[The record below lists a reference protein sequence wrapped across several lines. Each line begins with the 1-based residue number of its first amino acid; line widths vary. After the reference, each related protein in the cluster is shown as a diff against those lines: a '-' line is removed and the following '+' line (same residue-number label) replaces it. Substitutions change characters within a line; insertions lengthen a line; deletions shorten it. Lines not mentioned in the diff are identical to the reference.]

1 MALSASEDRLQR
13 ITKAPKNT
21 LVLLKEGVSIESTLA
36 RQLDDA
42 MDQTVADR
50 LDLADEFLDMAERLY
65 RSKTDMSRPAI
76 ARYYYAMYHA
86 MRAVAY
92 QNHGGDDHEQ
102 HTVLPAKGVPN
113 DYPNKDLASNELKD
127 ARTLRNEADYEQ
139 YPVTRS
145 YFKSAATDLR
155 PKAKA
160 FVSAARQY
168 VTSKGNPYS

>member
-1 MALSASEDRLQR
+1 MALSAAEDRLQR

-21 LVLLKEGVSIESTLA
+21 LVLLREGISIESALA

-65 RSKTDMSRPAI
+65 RSKFDMSRPAI

-86 MRAVAY
+86 MRAVSF
-92 QNHGGDDHEQ
+92 QFLGGDDHEQ
-102 HTVLPAKGVPN
+102 HTVLPAKGVPS
-113 DYPNKDLASNELKD
+113 DYPGKDLASNELKD

-139 YPVTRS
+139 YPITRS
-145 YFKSAATDLR
+145 YFESAAKDLR
-155 PKAKA
+155 PKALA
-160 FVSAARQY
+160 FVKTARQY

>member
-1 MALSASEDRLQR
+1 MALSVTEDRLQR

-21 LVLLKEGVSIESTLA
+21 LILLKEGVSIEAALSQTL
-36 RQLDDA
+36 DEA
-42 MDQTVADR
+42 MDRTVADR
-50 LDLADEFLDMAERLY
+50 LDLADEFLEMAERLH
-65 RSKTDMSRPAI
+65 RSRSDMSRPAI

-86 MRAVAY
+86 MRAVSF
-92 QNHGGDDHEQ
+92 QNFGGDDHEQ
-102 HTVLPAKGVPN
+102 HTVLPSKGVPN

-139 YPVTRS
+139 YPISRS
-145 YFKSAATDLR
+145 YFRTAVLDLR

-168 VTSKGNPYS
+168 VTLKGNPYT